1 MHVSKGKDANP
12 QLSTRDMFT
21 GRVHQHPHV
30 TEQHGKS
37 LRINL
42 VRFEPGGRT
51 KWHTHKF
58 EQGLIVLEGKG
69 IVATEQAEH
78 VIEPGDVIVIPEG
91 EKHWHGATET
101 TGMAHFS
108 INGAGERGA
117 ESTVLEPVTEVK
129 TRV

>member
-1 MHVSKGKDANP
+1 MYVSKGKDADP

-21 GRVHQHPHV
+21 GRVHAHPHI
-30 TEQHGKS
+30 TDAQGKT

-51 KWHTHKF
+51 KWHTHGF

-69 IVATEQAEH
+69 IVATEAGEQ
-78 VIEPGDVIVIPEG
+78 VIEPGDVVLIPQG
-91 EKHWHGATET
+91 EKHWHGGTET

-108 INGAGERGA
+108 INPTAG

>member
-1 MHVSKGKDANP
+1 MYVSKGKDADP

-21 GRVHQHPHV
+21 GRVHQHPHI
-30 TEQHGKS
+30 TEANGKT

-51 KWHTHKF
+51 KWHTHGF

-69 IVATEQAEH
+69 IVATEAGEQ
-78 VIEPGDVIVIPEG
+78 VIVVIAQG
-91 EKHWHGATET
+91 EKHWHGGTET

-108 INGAGERGA
+108 INQSPA
-117 ESTVLEPVTEVK
+117 ESMVLEPVTEVK
-129 TRV
+129 TKV

>member
-1 MHVSKGKDANP
+1 MHVSKGKDADP
-12 QLSTRDMFT
+12 QLVTRDMFT
-21 GRVHQHPHV
+21 GRVHHHPHI
-30 TEQHGKS
+30 TEAEART

-51 KWHTHKF
+51 KWHRHGF

-69 IVATEQAEH
+69 IVANEAGEQ
-78 VIEPGDVIVIPEG
+78 VIEAGDVVVIPEG
-91 EKHWHGATET
+91 EKHWHGGTET

-108 INGAGERGA
+108 IGQSTG

-129 TRV
+129 TKV

>member
-12 QLSTRDMFT
+12 QRTMRDMFT
-21 GRVHQHPHV
+21 GGVHQHPHID
-30 TEQHGKS
+30 EAHGKS

-42 VRFEPGGRT
+42 VRFDPGGRT
-51 KWHTHKF
+51 KWHTHEF

-69 IVATEQAEH
+69 IVATEQQEH

-108 INGAGERGA
+108 INQAGESGA
-117 ESTVLEPVTEVK
+117 VSHVLEPVTEVK
-129 TRV
+129 TKV